1 MEKRIFSGQ
10 IRHNTGRIIFDGET
24 TGLMLKPIIHWH
36 KYFNVEYKLSDLFLV
51 MLFNRSENAGVRVLK
66 QLCRV

>member
-10 IRHNTGRIIFDGET
+10 IRHNTGRIIFDAET

-36 KYFNVEYKLSDLFLV
+36 KYLNVEYKLSDLFLV

-66 QLCRV
+66 LLCRV